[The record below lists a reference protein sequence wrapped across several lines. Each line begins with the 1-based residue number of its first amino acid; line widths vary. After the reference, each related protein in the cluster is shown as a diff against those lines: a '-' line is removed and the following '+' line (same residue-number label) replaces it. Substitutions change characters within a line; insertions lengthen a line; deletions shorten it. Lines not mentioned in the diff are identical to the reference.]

1 MINNALTKYNIQRD
15 LRKDSIHLH
24 TKFKIDHHKGVFSL
38 FVYPNMS
45 RSIFPT
51 LILSLFSGVLLIG
64 CGSQQPRS
72 SEDTQV
78 YTDQSSVV
86 FAPEPVP
93 SQPTV
98 VENGTVIPAVPVQ
111 SKNIG
116 GWSIVLSTVGRGG
129 MERATEMLRIIKEDA
144 GLEEAFIDDRPTGMV
159 IAYGDYLDRNDPQA
173 VTDLARIKKIDMLGV
188 KLFESAVITPPS
200 SDALRGSTASHDLRT
215 VKERYGDRAVY
226 TLQIGIY
233 GRTDYQMP
241 KAEDLVEFRRA
252 AEGAVRDL
260 RNNGVMAFYYH
271 APARSM
277 VTVGVFSERDFDS
290 STFPPTQSSELARVR
305 EQFPNNLLNGQGIN
319 ETVRT
324 ESGKITRLQ
333 SSQLVGIPEK

>member
-1 MINNALTKYNIQRD
+1 MNNKVLTQYNIQRD
-15 LRKDSIHLH
+15 LRKDSIQML

-45 RSIFPT
+45 RSIFST
-51 LILSLFSGVLLIG
+51 VIFSLIISVFLIG
-64 CGSQQPRS
+64 LGAEQQRQP
-72 SEDTQV
+72 EDSKV
-78 YTDQSSVV
+78 YTDQSSAV
-86 FAPEPVP
+86 FAPEPEP
-93 SQPTV
+93 SRPTII
-98 VENGTVIPAVPVQ
+98 EDRTDDSSNQAQ
-111 SKNIG
+111 SNNIG

-129 MERATEMLRIIKEDA
+129 MERATEMLKIIKEDA
-144 GLEEAFIDDRPTGMV
+144 GLVEAFIDDRPTGMV
-159 IAYGDYLDRNDPQA
+159 IAYGDYLDRNDPEA
-173 VTDLARIKKIDMLGV
+173 VKDLARIKGIDMLGV

-200 SDALRGSTASHDLRT
+200 SDALRGSNASHDLRT
-215 VKERYGDRAVY
+215 VKQRYGDRAVY
-226 TLQIGIY
+226 TLQVGIY
-233 GRTDYQMP
+233 GRADYQMP
-241 KAEDLVEFRRA
+241 TAEDLVEFQKA

-277 VTVGVFSERDFDS
+277 VTIGVFSERDFDS
-290 STFPPTQSSELARVR
+290 STFPPTQSSELARIR